1 MTHASAAVPA
11 TQRSLHLRLSLFYF
25 AYFLMLGG
33 YAPFFGLYLKRVG
46 FASLDIGI
54 LLALVPVVRAIAPPL
69 WAWAAD
75 HQGERRHLV
84 RWTTAGATIACAGL
98 LLGTG
103 FWWLFAVLLV
113 LNAFWCAALPLVE
126 ATTFGLLKGR
136 LGDYG
141 RIRVWGSLSFMLA
154 VLALGPMLDRSG
166 VRVLPWVLLV
176 LFALMAGAA
185 WLLPADRMPP
195 QHGEHLPISR
205 ILRRPEVVALLGA
218 CFLMSLAHGPYNSFY
233 SIHLVDDL
241 HYSKTALSWLWTLSV
256 VAEIGVFLWMPRLL
270 RRFAIPSVI
279 AVSLGCAVVRFLAIG
294 WAAQYPVVAA
304 GAQLLHAATFGA
316 HHAAALAAIHHFF
329 QGRHAARG
337 QALYTGVGFG
347 AGGAA
352 GAFLS
357 GWMWDHIGPGPTF
370 TFGAATAL
378 MALVIVAMRL
388 RMPRIAHA
396 GA

>member
-1 MTHASAAVPA
+1 VHVTR
-11 TQRSLHLRLSLFYF
+11 RSLHLRLSLFYF

-33 YAPFFGLYLKRVG
+33 YAPFFGLYLKSLG
-46 FASLDIGI
+46 FASFEIGT
-54 LLALVPVVRAIAPPL
+54 LLALVPVVRSFVPAL

-84 RWTTAGATIACAGL
+84 RWTTAGATVACAGL
-98 LLGTG
+98 LLGSG
-103 FWWLFAVLLV
+103 FWWLFVVLLA
-113 LNAFWCAALPLVE
+113 LNIFWCAALPLVE

-141 RIRVWGSLSFMLA
+141 RIRVWGSLSFILA
-154 VLALGPMLDRSG
+154 VLALGPAFDWSG
-166 VRVLPWVLLV
+166 VGVLPWALLM

-185 WLLPADRMPP
+185 WLLPSDRMPAH
-195 QHGEHLPISR
+195 HGEHVPIGR
-205 ILRRPEVVALLGA
+205 VVRRPEVVALFAA

-233 SIHLVDDL
+233 SIHLVEL
-241 HYSKTALSWLWTLSV
+241 GYSKTSLSWLWALSV
-256 VAEIGVFLWMPRLL
+256 VAEVGVFLWMPFIL
-270 RRFAIPSVI
+270 RRFSIPNVI
-279 AVSLGCAVVRFLAIG
+279 AFSLGCAVVRFLMIG

-329 QGRHAARG
+329 QGRHASRG

-352 GAFLS
+352 GVFLS
-357 GWMWDHIGPGPTF
+357 GWMWDHVGPRATF
-370 TFGAATAL
+370 GFGAA
-378 MALVIVAMRL
+378 VAMVALAIVLAWL

>member
-1 MTHASAAVPA
+1 MKD
-11 TQRSLHLRLSLFYF
+11 RELHGRLALFYF
-25 AYFLMLGG
+25 VYFLMLGA
-33 YAPFFGLYLKRVG
+33 YAPFFALYLKRLG
-46 FASLDIGI
+46 FASFEIGM
-54 LLALVPVVRAIAPPL
+54 LLALVPVVRSFVPTL

-84 RWTTAGATIACAGL
+84 RWTTAGATVACAGL

-113 LNAFWCAALPLVE
+113 LNVFWCAALPLVE

-141 RIRVWGSLSFMLA
+141 RIRVWGSVSFIVA
-154 VLALGPMLDRSG
+154 VLALGPVLDHTG
-166 VRVLPWVLLV
+166 VIALPWALLL

-195 QHGEHLPISR
+195 HHGEHVPIGR
-205 ILRRPEVVALLGA
+205 VVRRPEVVALFAA

-233 SIHLVDDL
+233 SIHLVDL
-241 HYSKTALSWLWTLSV
+241 GYSKTALSWLWTLSV
-256 VAEIGVFLWMPRLL
+256 VAEIGVFLWMPRILH
-270 RRFAIPSVI
+270 RFSIPSVI
-279 AVSLGCAVVRFLAIG
+279 AFSLGCAVVRFLVIG
-294 WAAQYPVVAA
+294 WAADYPLIAA

-316 HHAAALAAIHHFF
+316 HHAAALAAIHQFF
-329 QGRHAARG
+329 QGRHASRG

-357 GWMWDHIGPGPTF
+357 GWMWDHIGPGLTF
-370 TFGAATAL
+370 SFGAAAAL
-378 MALVIVAMRL
+378 LALAIVLARL
-388 RMPRIAHA
+388 RMPSIAHA